1 MASNSIKIFAG
12 NSHVELAKL
21 VARRLGTELSKVVVL
36 KYSNQETSVTI
47 GESVRDEDVFII
59 QSGCGEINDNLMELL
74 IMINACKTASAR
86 RITAII
92 PCFPYARQDK
102 KDKSRAPI
110 TAKLIANM
118 LTVAGANHVITMDL
132 HASQIQ
138 GFFNVPV
145 DNLYAEPSTL
155 KYIVEQIP
163 DYQNGVIVSPD
174 AGGAKRATSIA
185 DRLDL
190 DFALIHKE
198 RKKANEVSRMVL
210 VGDVKGKIAILVDD
224 MADTCGT
231 LGLAAKTLAE
241 NGALKVYAIV
251 THGILCGKAVQ
262 VINDSVL
269 TKVVVTNTVP
279 HDDKKKICP
288 KLDTIDISGT
298 LAEAI
303 RRTHNGESVSFLF
316 SHAVLLPDQQGQ
328 GQASKGNK
336 EQNQRQDQDLDQDLL
351 EHGYSKSLEVASVQ
365 FVVEEYVDTVSL
377 SSSASPSPPPLVEP
391 FFVESEKT
399 ETEIGRSVE
408 QVVSSILR
416 FRKSR
421 TNAAQDQRDE
431 EEEEND
437 YIGASST
444 SSLISEN
451 TNELSDH
458 DDHYYNYHNHQRHSR
473 DQQQDL
479 ASLSQT
485 NTPTNEKE
493 EEASIMFK
501 RQEKTLPIYADGDD
515 KYGKMALDT
524 DSERTYLT
532 GTKPELWQLRK
543 EKVKEAFQYSWQAY
557 RRDAWGKDE
566 YHPISQVGRNMLQN
580 GEGFGF
586 TIVDSLD
593 TMLLMGLEQEFEEA
607 KEWVKNK
614 LDFNQDAEVN
624 LFETTIRVLGGL
636 LAAYDQSSDKND
648 KMLLTKAVDLADRL
662 LGAFNDSPTDI
673 PFASVH
679 LADGRG
685 VAGHDQGLSSTAE
698 VATVQLEFKYL
709 SYLTGDD
716 KYWKAAEKVIF
727 KIQQMMDLDG
737 LVPIFINPY
746 TAEYHGNEIRLGSR
760 GDSYYEYL
768 IKQYLQTSKKEP
780 LYKEMFDRAI
790 GGVKKHLLGRTI
802 YKNLLFV
809 GEINMAH
816 PETLSPKMD
825 HLVCFL
831 GGTMALS
838 SAEGHSLDPTT
849 FPRSRFSTLEEQDFK
864 IGEELTESCRE
875 MYHQTETGLAPE
887 IVYWVA
893 NKSQLKFNNDPP
905 KHFKGSDFIINNRDG
920 HNWLRPEAVESLFY
934 LWRLTKDEK
943 YREWGWEIFE
953 AIEKYSKVAT
963 GGYSSIHDIRRKDYI
978 TFSDKMETFFL
989 AETLKYLYL
998 LFGPED
1004 VLPLDKYVFNTEA
1017 HPLPIFTPPEHLL
1030 ARRPDTSLEK
1040 EGKIVEHEAA
1050 AAASVD
1056 QKIHKQPGKNME
1068 QLENPVG
1075 FSVPFEEQKEADEVD
1090 QALEDMVVDEANDEE
1105 EGHDEVEVQYEEP
1118 DAGAVGEGSDVES
1131 HHRE

>member
-1 MASNSIKIFAG
+1 MATNSIKIFAG

-21 VARRLGTELSKVVVL
+21 VARRLGIELSKAVVL

-47 GESVRDEDVFII
+47 GESVRDEDVYII

-155 KYIVEQIP
+155 KYIVENIP

-241 NGALKVYAIV
+241 NGAVKVYAIV

-279 HDDKKKICP
+279 HEDKKKVCP

-316 SHAVLLPDQQGQ
+316 NHAVAEAPESTHSDETIPALSIRQSVKETTVAGPGSESTDSTSIVSPLEYAGASTVRQRIISTSTSTEGSPEQEFIPSLGTLNKSSIGSDEDRAQGT
-328 GQASKGNK
+328 STPFSP
-336 EQNQRQDQDLDQDLL
+336 E
-351 EHGYSKSLEVASVQ
+351 
-365 FVVEEYVDTVSL
+365 L
-377 SSSASPSPPPLVEP
+377 SSDKQQDSDMFKKRHDQTSGIPL
-391 FFVESEKT
+391 
-399 ETEIGRSVE
+399 
-408 QVVSSILR
+408 
-416 FRKSR
+416 
-421 TNAAQDQRDE
+421 
-431 EEEEND
+431 
-437 YIGASST
+437 Y
-444 SSLISEN
+444 
-451 TNELSDH
+451 
-458 DDHYYNYHNHQRHSR
+458 RHSLN
-473 DQQQDL
+473 D
-479 ASLSQT
+479 A
-485 NTPTNEKE
+485 
-493 EEASIMFK
+493 
-501 RQEKTLPIYADGDD
+501 DD
-515 KYGKMALDT
+515 KYGKKAPLGLYSNVRRRFRLRHAIAGMCLFALAYVAFRSSLSAESDPGRRLPKDKVQHQNEPG
-524 DSERTYLT
+524 DSD
-532 GTKPELWQLRK
+532 LWDQRK
-543 EKVKEAFQYSWQAY
+543 NKVKAAFLDSWNAY
-557 RRDAWGKDE
+557 RRDAWGMDE
-566 YHPISQVGRNMLQN
+566 YHPISRQGSNMIHN
-580 GEGFGF
+580 GQGF

-593 TMLLMGLEQEFEEA
+593 TILLMGLDKEFEEA
-607 KEWVKNK
+607 KAWVTDE
-614 LDFNQDAEVN
+614 LSFDQDGEVN

-636 LAAYDQSSDKND
+636 LSAYDQSGHDPIF
-648 KMLLTKAVDLADRL
+648 LTKAVDLADRL
-662 LGAFNDSPTDI
+662 MGAFKTDSGI

-679 LADGRG
+679 LRDGRG
-685 VAGHDQGLSSTAE
+685 VPGHEGGISSTSE
-698 VATVQLEFKYL
+698 VATLQLEFKYL

-716 KYWKAAEKVIF
+716 KYWRAAEDVVL
-727 KIQQMMDLDG
+727 KIKELPSVDG

-746 TAEYHGNEIRLGSR
+746 NGQFHGSEIRLGSR

-768 IKQYLQTSKKEP
+768 IKQYLQTSKQEP
-780 LYKEMFDRAI
+780 VYKEMYDHAI
-790 GGVKKHLLGRTI
+790 VGVKKHLLGRTI
-802 YKNLLFV
+802 PKRLLFV
-809 GEINMAH
+809 GEIFTYAPAN
-816 PETLSPKMD
+816 LSPKMD

-838 SAEGHSLDPTT
+838 STEGHSLEEEK
-849 FPRSRFSTLEEQDFK
+849 FPRSGFSQLQEADFRM
-864 IGEELTESCRE
+864 GEELTEACYE
-875 MYHQTETGLAPE
+875 MYNQTETGLAPE
-887 IVYWVA
+887 IVYWVHKKEQTEH
-893 NKSQLKFNNDPP
+893 KSEPEYMP
-905 KHFKGSDFIINNRDG
+905 GSDFIINDRDG
-920 HNWLRPEAVESLFY
+920 HNWLRPETVESLFY
-934 LWRLTKDEK
+934 MWRFTGEDK
-943 YREWGWEIFE
+943 YREWGWKIFE
-953 AIEKYSKVAT
+953 AIEKYSKVET
-963 GGYSSIHDIRRKDYI
+963 GGYSSIHDVRRKDNI
-978 TFSDKMETFFL
+978 QFSDKMETFFL

-998 LFGPED
+998 LFGPND
-1004 VLPLDKYVFNTEA
+1004 VFPLDKYVFNTEA
-1017 HPLPIFTPPEHLL
+1017 HPLPIFVPPKALL
-1030 ARRPDTSLEK
+1030 QRSKVEVPEKK
-1040 EGKIVEHEAA
+1040 EGEAVEYEATENADVA
-1050 AAASVD
+1050 AGTSHDSAAQEENVD
-1056 QKIHKQPGKNME
+1056 
-1068 QLENPVG
+1068 
-1075 FSVPFEEQKEADEVD
+1075 
-1090 QALEDMVVDEANDEE
+1090 DEE
-1105 EGHDEVEVQYEEP
+1105 PSTE
-1118 DAGAVGEGSDVES
+1118 
-1131 HHRE
+1131 

>member
-155 KYIVEQIP
+155 KYIAEQIP
-163 DYQNGVIVSPD
+163 DYKNGVIVSPD

-316 SHAVLLPDQQGQ
+316 SHAVRQGQ
-328 GQASKGNK
+328 ESPVGISN
-336 EQNQRQDQDLDQDLL
+336 RWQDITPSSTQYQ
-351 EHGYSKSLEVASVQ
+351 LEVEYQDDVSSESSYTPSDTELGDQ
-365 FVVEEYVDTVSL
+365 EEPVAVPSDSTGPDTAAEIADDSSKDDVSGITQVPEPSSL
-377 SSSASPSPPPLVEP
+377 SSH
-391 FFVESEKT
+391 
-399 ETEIGRSVE
+399 
-408 QVVSSILR
+408 LR
-416 FRKSR
+416 LRKPVYTS
-421 TNAAQDQRDE
+421 DE
-431 EEEEND
+431 EDND
-437 YIGASST
+437 R
-444 SSLISEN
+444 ERDHHR
-451 TNELSDH
+451 ELSH
-458 DDHYYNYHNHQRHSR
+458 
-473 DQQQDL
+473 
-479 ASLSQT
+479 LSQT
-485 NTPTNEKE
+485 SLDSE
-493 EEASIMFK
+493 EIMFK
-501 RQEKTLPIYADGDD
+501 RQDRGPVIPFHVDGDD
-515 KYGKMALDT
+515 KYGKLPL
-524 DSERTYLT
+524 SGRTQGRRWFRVRYAVITLGLIMLGYLT
-532 GTKPELWQLRK
+532 LSSSNKDQRSWSLKGTSSGRRKQWSGTTTNPAIWEERK
-543 EKVKEAFQYSWQAY
+543 EKVKEAFQHSWTAY
-557 RRDAWGKDE
+557 KRDAWGKDE
-566 YHPISQVGRNMLQN
+566 YHPISQKGSNMLQN

-593 TMLLMGLEQEFEEA
+593 TILLMGLEDEFQEA
-607 KEWVKNK
+607 RAWVVDHLNF
-614 LDFNQDAEVN
+614 DQDAEVN

-636 LAAYDQSSDKND
+636 LAAYDQSGQDKVFL
-648 KMLLTKAVDLADRL
+648 KKAVDLADRL
-662 LGAFNDSPTDI
+662 MGAFDTKSGI
-673 PFASVH
+673 PYASVH
-679 LADGRG
+679 LGKSHG
-685 VAGHDQGLSSTAE
+685 VPGHVGGLSSTSE
-698 VATVQLEFKYL
+698 VSTLQLEFKYL
-709 SYLTGDD
+709 SFLTGDD
-716 KYWKAAEKVIF
+716 KYWKVAEKVIF
-727 KIQQMMDLDG
+727 KMREMEDLDG
-737 LVPIFINPY
+737 LVPIYISP
-746 TAEYHGNEIRLGSR
+746 TLGEYHGAEIRLGSR
-760 GDSYYEYL
+760 GDSYYG
-768 IKQYLQTSKKEP
+768 KKEP
-780 LYKEMFDRAI
+780 VYKEMYDRTIA
-790 GGVKKHLLGRTI
+790 GVKKHLLGRTAPH
-802 YKNLLFV
+802 NLLFV
-809 GEINMAH
+809 GEISKH
-816 PETLSPKMD
+816 SPHLLSSKMD

-831 GGTMALS
+831 GGTMALAS
-838 SAEGHSLDPTT
+838 TEGLALDPAT
-849 FPRSRFSTLEEQDFK
+849 FPRSKFSKLQEEDFK
-864 IGEELTESCRE
+864 IGEELTESCYE
-875 MYHQTETGLAPE
+875 MYRQTETGLAAE
-887 IVYWVA
+887 IVYWVEKLEQVEHKQEPEYFA
-893 NKSQLKFNNDPP
+893 
-905 KHFKGSDFIINNRDG
+905 GSDFIINNRDG
-920 HNWLRPEAVESLFY
+920 HNWLRPETVESLFY
-934 LWRLTKDEK
+934 LWRLTKNEM
-943 YREWGWEIFE
+943 YREWGWKIFE
-953 AIEKYSKVAT
+953 AIEKHSKVST
-963 GGYSSIHDIRRKDYI
+963 GGYSSIHDIRRKDHI
-978 TFSDKMETFFL
+978 AFSDKMETFFL

-998 LFGPED
+998 LFGPEE
-1004 VLPLDKYVFNTEA
+1004 VLPLDQYVFNTEA
-1017 HPLPIFTPPEHLL
+1017 HPLPVFTPPERFLVRSQHLDD
-1030 ARRPDTSLEK
+1030 AKEPEREAEAPVENRQTMAESL
-1040 EGKIVEHEAA
+1040 
-1050 AAASVD
+1050 
-1056 QKIHKQPGKNME
+1056 P
-1068 QLENPVG
+1068 
-1075 FSVPFEEQKEADEVD
+1075 VPFEELKEADAID
-1090 QALEDMVVDEANDEE
+1090 QAMEDIVVDEASEE
-1105 EGHDEVEVQYEEP
+1105 EASEVEVEYEEA
-1118 DAGAVGEGSDVES
+1118 DAEVVGEGPEVDSLQQEYVES
-1131 HHRE
+1131 L